1 MIQNITVERE
11 FGSGGGDIAAKL
23 AERLGWTLWDQRL
36 TDEIARRMN
45 CDSRDV
51 AAHEERNDSPS
62 YRLFKAF
69 LRGSY
74 EGSAN
79 LPRLRLADADCVR
92 EMAQQVILEAGDAG
106 RAVIVGR
113 GSAHYLANRGDV
125 FHVFVYA
132 SRRDK
137 VRRLRAAGKSERD
150 ALELAET
157 VDRDRAAFIKR
168 YFSLEWP
175 SRHLFHVMVNSSV
188 GDEAAVEAILSMA
201 ATVGE
206 PVKW

>member
-1 MIQNITVERE
+1 MIETITVERE

-23 AERLGWTLWDQRL
+23 AERLGWTLWDERL
-36 TDEIARRMN
+36 TEEIARRM
-45 CDSRDV
+45 DWDRREIAERD
-51 AAHEERNDSPS
+51 ERNGSPS
-62 YRLFKAF
+62 YRLFNAY

-74 EGSAN
+74 EGRVN
-79 LPRLRLADADCVR
+79 LPRLRPADADRVR
-92 EMAQQVILEAGDAG
+92 EMAQQVVLEIGDAG

-113 GSAHYLANRGDV
+113 GSAYYLANRHDV

-137 VRRLRAAGKSERD
+137 VRRLRAAGKSERN

-157 VDRDRAAFIKR
+157 VDRDRAAFLKR
-168 YFSLEWP
+168 YFGIEWP
-175 SRHLFHVMVNSSV
+175 SRHLFHVMVNSSI
-188 GDEAAVEAILSMA
+188 GDEAAVETILSMA